1 MRPAVNDHDDNP
13 YASPNAGSQQNHRG
27 SDVKPPLP
35 PKARPMFRILAG
47 GLACLM
53 FSVALFPIMP
63 LSAGTVVFMISMAIF
78 GLQFLFAAITGRWFN
93 LGNVWRR
100 A

>member
-1 MRPAVNDHDDNP
+1 MNDCDDNP
-13 YASPNAGSQQNHRG
+13 YASPNAASQLKEFG
-27 SDVKPPLP
+27 SDFEPPLP
-35 PKARPMFRILAG
+35 PKARPMFRVLAG
-47 GLACLM
+47 GLACLI
-53 FSVALFPIMP
+53 FSIALFPIMP

-78 GLQFLFAAITGRWFN
+78 GLQFLFAAITGRWFT